1 MYAPIREEGAA
12 PRDLW
17 PKNRDGIIG
26 RTSRATGLGYGAYRV
41 ATNRSALARAEHT
54 MFHGRMSVCQY
65 IVRRVLMYDQ

>member
-26 RTSRATGLGYGAYRV
+26 RTSRATDLGYGASRV
-41 ATNRSALARAEHT
+41 ATNRSAAQRKQNTPCFTAECPCANPS
-54 MFHGRMSVCQY
+54 SVEY
-65 IVRRVLMYDQ
+65 